1 MNNDDLV
8 RLDEICVQYFGL
20 SYPVA
25 RRKAAQK
32 ELPVPAFR
40 LRDSQKAPLM
50 VRRSDL
56 TEYVNK
62 RTASDGQAQA

>member
-25 RRKAAQK
+25 RRMASKN
-32 ELPVPAFR
+32 ELPVQAFR

-50 VRRSDL
+50 VRKSDL
-56 TEYVNK
+56 TAYVNG
-62 RTASDGQAQA
+62 RANVET